1 MTKKKTQPSSSSLRG
16 GYRENAGRKSS
27 WNHRDTCTIRIP
39 KPFAEQLVELAH
51 RLDNGESLDT
61 DTESNL
67 QGYDSRKESI
77 QLGADLKD
85 SPTATAGKAA
95 IIDTDTES
103 KLAVIDSLTESI
115 TAKAQNTEKVTS
127 QTDKLGKNDT
137 VTESKPAKN
146 DTGTKSITSN
156 SDPLTQLAC
165 QPASKET
172 SDSDTESNPPEY
184 DNVTE
189 SNWGSEHQTL
199 TQSIPDLN
207 EALSLALTI
216 IKAKKS
222 ARESIARL
230 LSKLYSAQVTP
241 DDLR

>member
-1 MTKKKTQPSSSSLRG
+1 MTKKKTQPSSSSMRG

-39 KPFAEQLVELAH
+39 KPFAEHLVELAR

-61 DTESNL
+61 DTESKL
-67 QGYDSRKESI
+67 QGYDSLTESI
-77 QLGADLKD
+77 QLGADPKD
-85 SPTATAGKAA
+85 SPTAMAGKAA

-103 KLAVIDSLTESI
+103 KLTVIDSRKESI
-115 TAKAQNTEKVTS
+115 TVRAQDTEKVTS
-127 QTDKLGKNDT
+127 QTDKLGKIDT
-137 VTESKPAKN
+137 VTESKPATY
-146 DTGTKSITSN
+146 DTVTKSITSS

-165 QPASKET
+165 QPAPQDT
-172 SDSDTESNPPEY
+172 FDSDTKSKSPET
-184 DNVTE
+184 DNVTK
-189 SNWGSEHQTL
+189 SNLGSEHQTL

-230 LSKLYSAQVTP
+230 LSKLYSAQVSP